1 MGGAE
6 RGKTLL
12 GGVEVQEREREGR
25 DPFSARILE
34 DPKAP
39 WSNDK
44 KGGRG
49 GRKP

>member
-39 WSNDK
+39 EK

-49 GRKP
+49 GRKPYTS